1 MRISY
6 IILFCLP
13 FLFSCEMK
21 KDLLGGGKDSEDE
34 KPSYE
39 NIGLLNLKLKPEKE
53 AAVPGTKVDDESTES
68 ELNPE
73 DFRVAILDS
82 TGLTVAEYESYAD
95 MEDDGK
101 LLLPAGKYSIKASYG
116 NNPNAGFNSPY
127 YTGDTSCVVSEKEVV
142 NLVAECRLG
151 NKKVQFVCTDDFLL
165 QFTDD
170 YSIVIDNGEG
180 ALKLEKE
187 EKRIAYLKNTGVLRF
202 TMYAT
207 THDKTS
213 HTFTHDLSKDELVN
227 SHNNVLIA
235 LGTVPTVPDGDDNN
249 NNNKPDDSEEPEEPE
264 DPVEPDDP
272 DNPDDNEKPV
282 IPVKSP
288 VIKVD
293 VSLVEKDYVIEIP
306 SDFVESDKPDTPG
319 GDDNNQGGGSGDDDQ
334 GGSDTQKKISITGTL
349 NGKSF
354 DLGTAQTINASTK
367 SVAINLYL
375 PTGLESLK
383 VVVSMPI
390 LPSALTLDLLNE
402 SDANLKEIKDLLK
415 GMGKELKAPAKGSKG
430 NQKFDI
436 TPFLDL
442 LVGAGGSSSFAVT
455 MKDQN
460 GETISKTVKLIVK

>member
-53 AAVPGTKVDDESTES
+53 AAVPGTKVDDESLES

-116 NNPNAGFNSPY
+116 NNLNAGFNSPY

-151 NKKVQFVCTDDFLL
+151 NKKVQFVCTDDFLS

-207 THDKTS
+207 THNKTS
-213 HTFTHDLSKDELVN
+213 HTFTHDLSKDDLVN

-235 LGTVPTVPDGDDNN
+235 LGAVTTVPDGDDDN
-249 NNNKPDDSEEPEEPE
+249 NNNKPDDSGEPEQ
-264 DPVEPDDP
+264 PDDPTKPDVP

-282 IPVKSP
+282 FPVKSP

-319 GDDNNQGGGSGDDDQ
+319 GDDNNQGGGGDDNQ
-334 GGSDTQKKISITGTL
+334 GGDSANKPTVKGDGFDMGSPVQLTPSNANSKKVRIAISTPEKLASLQVTISSKILEPLLIELGLGT
-349 NGKSF
+349 SF
-354 DLGTAQTINASTK
+354 DMCNLNSKQDKALRDLGLAIPNKGITST
-367 SVAINLYL
+367 V
-375 PTGLESLK
+375 
-383 VVVSMPI
+383 
-390 LPSALTLDLLNE
+390 
-402 SDANLKEIKDLLK
+402 
-415 GMGKELKAPAKGSKG
+415 
-430 NQKFDI
+430 FDI
-436 TPFLDL
+436 TSFMPLIAILD
-442 LVGAGGSSSFAVT
+442 AGDYKF
-455 MKDQN
+455 
-460 GETISKTVKLIVK
+460 TIKATDEKGQSASKTLVVKLTK

>member
-21 KDLLGGGKDSEDE
+21 KDLLGGGKDSEEE

-53 AAVPGTKVDDESTES
+53 AAVPGTKVDDESLES

-101 LLLPAGKYSIKASYG
+101 LLLPAGKYMVKASYG
-116 NNPNAGFNSPY
+116 NNLNAGFNSPY
-127 YTGDTSCVVSEKEVV
+127 YTGDTSCIVSEKEVV

-151 NKKVQFVCTDDFLL
+151 NKKVQFVCTDDFLS
-165 QFTDD
+165 QFTED

-207 THDKTS
+207 THNKTS
-213 HTFTHDLSKDELVN
+213 YTFTHDLSKDDLVN

-235 LGTVPTVPDGDDNN
+235 LGAVTTVPDGDDDN
-249 NNNKPDDSEEPEEPE
+249 NNNKPDDSGEPEEPV
-264 DPVEPDDP
+264 DPEKPDVP

-282 IPVKSP
+282 FPVKSP

-319 GDDNNQGGGSGDDDQ
+319 GDDNNQGGGDDDNQ
-334 GGSDTQKKISITGTL
+334 GGSDNKPVAPTITGKID
-349 NGKSF
+349 NKSF
-354 DLGTAQTINASTK
+354 DVSK
-367 SVAINLYL
+367 SQDVSKAKDVVIYMYL
-375 PTGLESLK
+375 PTGLSGLK
-383 VVVSMPI
+383 ATITIGKDAPF
-390 LPSALTLDLLNE
+390 TLDLLDYKGHALENVLN
-402 SDANLKEIKDLLK
+402 SMGLPKKGNKGNLKFNI
-415 GMGKELKAPAKGSKG
+415 S
-430 NQKFDI
+430 
-436 TPFLDL
+436 PFLNML
-442 LVGAGGSSSFAVT
+442 GSNNSFEVT
-455 MKDQN
+455 VNDNN
-460 GETISKTVKLIVK
+460 GKHVTEIIKLTKK

>member
-127 YTGDTSCVVSEKEVV
+127 YTGDTSCVVSEKEVI

-170 YSIVIDNGEG
+170 YNIVIDNGEG

-249 NNNKPDDSEEPEEPE
+249 NKPDDSEEPEEPE

-319 GDDNNQGGGSGDDDQ
+319 GDDNNGGGNDDNQ

-354 DLGTAQTINASTK
+354 NLGTTQTVTASSK
-367 SVAINLYL
+367 VVINLYL
-375 PTGLESLK
+375 PTGLDALDVYVQIGSE
-383 VVVSMPI
+383 I
-390 LPSALTLDLLNE
+390 QLPVDLL
-402 SDANLKEIKDLLK
+402 DASSVASINDILSGL
-415 GMGKELKAPAKGSKG
+415 GKKLTAPAKGEKG
-430 NQKFDI
+430 NLKFDI
-436 TPFLDL
+436 SPFMSMLDTDN
-442 LVGAGGSSSFAVT
+442 SFKVT
-455 MKDQN
+455 VKDKN
-460 GETISKTVKLIVK
+460 GENTNATIKLTKK

>member
-53 AAVPGTKVDDESTES
+53 AEVPGTKVDDESLES

-101 LLLPAGKYSIKASYG
+101 LLLPAGKYMVKASYG
-116 NNPNAGFNSPY
+116 NNLNAGFNSPY

-249 NNNKPDDSEEPEEPE
+249 NKPDDSEEPEEPE

-319 GDDNNQGGGSGDDDQ
+319 GDDNNQGGGDDDNQ

-354 DLGTAQTINASTK
+354 NLGTTQTVTASSK
-367 SVAINLYL
+367 VVINLYL
-375 PTGLESLK
+375 PTGLDALDVYVQIGTE
-383 VVVSMPI
+383 I
-390 LPSALTLDLLNE
+390 QLPVDLL
-402 SDANLKEIKDLLK
+402 DASSVASINDILSGLDKKLT
-415 GMGKELKAPAKGSKG
+415 APAKGEKG
-430 NQKFDI
+430 NLKFDI
-436 TPFLDL
+436 SPFMSMLESDN
-442 LVGAGGSSSFAVT
+442 SFKVT
-455 MKDQN
+455 VKDKN
-460 GETISKTVKLIVK
+460 GESTNATIKLTKK

>member
-53 AAVPGTKVDDESTES
+53 AAVPGTKVDDESLES

-116 NNPNAGFNSPY
+116 NNLNAGFNSPY

-151 NKKVQFVCTDDFLL
+151 NKKVQFVCTDDFLS

-207 THDKTS
+207 THNKTS
-213 HTFTHDLSKDELVN
+213 YTFTHDLSKDDLVN

-235 LGTVPTVPDGDDNN
+235 LGAVTTVPDGDDDN
-249 NNNKPDDSEEPEEPE
+249 NNNKPDDSG
-264 DPVEPDDP
+264 EPDVPVDPDNPDVP

-282 IPVKSP
+282 FPVKSP

-319 GDDNNQGGGSGDDDQ
+319 GDDNNQGGGDDDNQ

-354 DLGTAQTINASTK
+354 NLGTTQTVTASSK
-367 SVAINLYL
+367 VVINLYL
-375 PTGLESLK
+375 PTGLDALNVFVKIGTIE
-383 VVVSMPI
+383 
-390 LPSALTLDLLNE
+390 LPVDLLDASSVDSINE
-402 SDANLKEIKDLLK
+402 ILSEWKKKLT
-415 GMGKELKAPAKGSKG
+415 APSKG
-430 NQKFDI
+430 EKGNLKFDI
-436 TPFLDL
+436 SPFMSMLDKEN
-442 LVGAGGSSSFAVT
+442 SFKIT
-455 MKDQN
+455 IKDKN
-460 GETISKTVKLIVK
+460 GESTNATIKLTKK

>member
-53 AAVPGTKVDDESTES
+53 AAVPGTKVDDESLES

-101 LLLPAGKYSIKASYG
+101 LLLPAGKYMVKASYG
-116 NNPNAGFNSPY
+116 NNLNAGFNSPY

-151 NKKVQFVCTDDFLL
+151 NKKVQFVCTDDFLS

-207 THDKTS
+207 THNKTS
-213 HTFTHDLSKDELVN
+213 YTFTHDLSKDDLVN

-235 LGTVPTVPDGDDNN
+235 LGAVTTVPDGDDDN
-249 NNNKPDDSEEPEEPE
+249 NNNKPDDSGEPEEPV
-264 DPVEPDDP
+264 DPDNPDVP

-282 IPVKSP
+282 FPVKSP

-319 GDDNNQGGGSGDDDQ
+319 GDDNNNQGGGNDDNQ

-354 DLGTAQTINASTK
+354 DLGTTQTVTASSK
-367 SVAINLYL
+367 VVINLYL
-375 PTGLESLK
+375 PTGLDALNVFVKIGTIE
-383 VVVSMPI
+383 
-390 LPSALTLDLLNE
+390 LPVDLLDASSVDSINE
-402 SDANLKEIKDLLK
+402 ILSEWKKKLT
-415 GMGKELKAPAKGSKG
+415 APSKG
-430 NQKFDI
+430 EKGNLKFDI
-436 TPFLDL
+436 SPFMSMLDKEN
-442 LVGAGGSSSFAVT
+442 SFKIT
-455 MKDQN
+455 IKDKN
-460 GETISKTVKLIVK
+460 GESTNATIKLTKK

>member
-101 LLLPAGKYSIKASYG
+101 LLLPAGKYLIKASYG

-170 YSIVIDNGEG
+170 YNIVIDNGEG

-235 LGTVPTVPDGDDNN
+235 LGTVPTVPDGDD

-319 GDDNNQGGGSGDDDQ
+319 GDDNNQGGGGDDNQ
-334 GGSDTQKKISITGTL
+334 GGSDKPVDTPTITGTID
-349 NGKSF
+349 GKSF
-354 DLGTAQTINASTK
+354 NVNTAQTISSSTK
-367 SVAINLYL
+367 SVIINMYL
-375 PTGLESLK
+375 PTGLSSLTASIAIGSD
-383 VVVSMPI
+383 VNLS
-390 LPSALTLDLLNE
+390 LDLLNYAGHELE
-402 SDANLKEIKDLLK
+402 SVLAS
-415 GMGKELKAPAKGSKG
+415 MGLPKKG
-430 NQKFDI
+430 NKGNLKFDI
-436 TPFLDL
+436 SPFLGML
-442 LVGAGGSSSFAVT
+442 EASNSFKV
-455 MKDQN
+455 
-460 GETISKTVKLIVK
+460 TVKDNNGKDVTATIKLIKK

>member
-53 AAVPGTKVDDESTES
+53 AAVPGTKVDDESLES

-101 LLLPAGKYSIKASYG
+101 LLLPAGKYMVKASYG
-116 NNPNAGFNSPY
+116 NNLNAGFNSPY

-151 NKKVQFVCTDDFLL
+151 NKKVQFVCTDDFLS

-207 THDKTS
+207 THNKTS
-213 HTFTHDLSKDELVN
+213 YTFTHDLSKDDLVN

-235 LGTVPTVPDGDDNN
+235 LGAVTTVPDGDDDN
-249 NNNKPDDSEEPEEPE
+249 NNNKPDDSGEPEEPV
-264 DPVEPDDP
+264 DPEKPDVP

-282 IPVKSP
+282 FPVKSP

-319 GDDNNQGGGSGDDDQ
+319 GDDNNQGGGGDDNQ
-334 GGSDTQKKISITGTL
+334 GGSDNKPSVAPTITGTID
-349 NGKSF
+349 GKTFNVSQSQ
-354 DLGTAQTINASTK
+354 DVSSAK
-367 SVAINLYL
+367 SVIINMNL
-375 PTGLESLK
+375 PTGLSELGATIIIGSD
-383 VVVSMPI
+383 P
-390 LPSALTLDLLNE
+390 AFTLDLLNYKGHALE
-402 SDANLKEIKDLLK
+402 SVLSTMGLPKK
-415 GMGKELKAPAKGSKG
+415 GEKGSL
-430 NQKFDI
+430 KFNI
-436 TPFLDL
+436 SPFLDML
-442 LVGAGGSSSFAVT
+442 QSSNSFKVT
-455 MKDQN
+455 VKDNN
-460 GETISKTVKLIVK
+460 GEHVTEIIKLTKK

>member
-53 AAVPGTKVDDESTES
+53 AEVPGTKVDDESLES

-101 LLLPAGKYSIKASYG
+101 LLLPAGKYMVKASYG
-116 NNPNAGFNSPY
+116 NNLNAGFNSPY

-151 NKKVQFVCTDDFLL
+151 NKKVQFVCTDDFLS
-165 QFTDD
+165 QFTED

-207 THDKTS
+207 THNKTS
-213 HTFTHDLSKDELVN
+213 HTFTHDLSKDDLVN

-235 LGTVPTVPDGDDNN
+235 LGTVTNVPDGDDNN
-249 NNNKPDDSEEPEEPE
+249 NNNKPDDSDNSGEPEQ
-264 DPVEPDDP
+264 PDDSDDSNDP
-272 DNPDDNEKPV
+272 DNPDDSDNTEKPV

-306 SDFVESDKPDTPG
+306 SNFVESDKPDTG
-319 GDDNNQGGGSGDDDQ
+319 GDDNNQGGGSGDDNQ

-354 DLGTAQTINASTK
+354 NLGTTQTVTASSK
-367 SVAINLYL
+367 VVINLYL
-375 PTGLESLK
+375 PTGLDALDVYVQIGSEIK
-383 VVVSMPI
+383 
-390 LPSALTLDLLNE
+390 LPVDLL
-402 SDANLKEIKDLLK
+402 DASSVASINDILSGL
-415 GMGKELKAPAKGSKG
+415 GKKLTAPSKG
-430 NQKFDI
+430 EKGNLKFDI
-436 TPFLDL
+436 SPFMSMLESDN
-442 LVGAGGSSSFAVT
+442 SFKVT
-455 MKDQN
+455 VKDKN
-460 GETISKTVKLIVK
+460 GESTNATIKLTKK

>member
-53 AAVPGTKVDDESTES
+53 AAVPGTKVDDESLES

-116 NNPNAGFNSPY
+116 NNLNAGFDSPY

-207 THDKTS
+207 THNKTS
-213 HTFTHDLSKDELVN
+213 YTFTHDLSKDDLVN

-249 NNNKPDDSEEPEEPE
+249 NNNKPDDSGEPEEPD
-264 DPVEPDDP
+264 DPEEPDVP

-282 IPVKSP
+282 FPVKSP

-306 SDFVESDKPDTPG
+306 SDFVESDKPDTPD
-319 GDDNNQGGGSGDDDQ
+319 DDNNNGGGNDDNQ
-334 GGSDTQKKISITGTL
+334 GGSDKPVDTPTITGTID
-349 NGKSF
+349 GKTFNVSQSQ
-354 DLGTAQTINASTK
+354 DVSRAK
-367 SVAINLYL
+367 SVVINMNL
-375 PTGLESLK
+375 PTGL
-383 VVVSMPI
+383 
-390 LPSALTLDLLNE
+390 SALTADVKIGKDISLSLDLLDYAGSDFE
-402 SDANLKEIKDLLK
+402 SVLSQMGLPKK
-415 GMGKELKAPAKGSKG
+415 GDKGKL
-430 NQKFDI
+430 KFDI
-436 TPFLDL
+436 SPFLEL
-442 LVGAGGSSSFAVT
+442 MQATNSFKV
-455 MKDQN
+455 MVKDNN
-460 GETISKTVKLIVK
+460 GKSITATIKLTKK